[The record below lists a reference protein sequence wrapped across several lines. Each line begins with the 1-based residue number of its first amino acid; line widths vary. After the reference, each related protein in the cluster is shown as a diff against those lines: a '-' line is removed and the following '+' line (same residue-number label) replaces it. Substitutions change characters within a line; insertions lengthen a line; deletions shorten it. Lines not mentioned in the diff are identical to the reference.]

1 MRVEVGDKVYIPDQK
16 RPYRVR
22 TRDDRYI
29 ICTKPYNPQ
38 HTVLYFIIDLVD
50 KWRAPDDRLFC
61 MGYESDEDCQERLT
75 ELQRRE
81 TLRQFSSREYI
92 SKRAARTSASAV

>member
-1 MRVEVGDKVYIPDQK
+1 MRVEIGDKVYIPNEK

-22 TRDDRYI
+22 VRNERYI

-38 HTVLYFIIDLVD
+38 HTVRYFIIDLID

-61 MGYESDEDCQERLT
+61 SGYESDQDCIERLH
-75 ELQRRE
+75 ELQNGSINLSRRRGIALDIDVE
-81 TLRQFSSREYI
+81 
-92 SKRAARTSASAV
+92 